1 MKKKLYLIALTSV
14 LLLAAGCGKNE
25 ETTERESAQDAV
37 GEMTEEEPTEEEPT
51 ESEPVDQEMAD
62 QETAESET
70 SEPET
75 SEPASNEADTS
86 AYDNILSE
94 ICSVLESGQDM
105 TETENEYISTGI
117 EEAALW
123 RETPEERLQS
133 ISYCYYDINGD
144 GNDELIIV
152 ETDDS
157 DRILDIY
164 SISGGEYV
172 HVAEG
177 WSRNRLF
184 LLDDNTIFNSGS
196 SGAMYTNNEL
206 FELSA
211 DASEL
216 VSVGLYFTYPKDEE
230 MYEVGFYYNGDGVYD
245 VAVSTEIT
253 EAEFSAFYDECTSR
267 VVTLDTENLREY

>member
-25 ETTERESAQDAV
+25 ETTERELAQDAI
-37 GEMTEEEPTEEEPT
+37 GEMTEEEPT

-70 SEPET
+70 SE
-75 SEPASNEADTS
+75 SASNEADTS

-152 ETDDS
+152 ETGDS

-177 WSRNRLF
+177 WSRNRFF

-196 SGAMYTNNEL
+196 SGAMYSNNEL
-206 FELSA
+206 FELLA

-216 VSVGLYFTYPKDEE
+216 ASAGLYFTYPKDEE
-230 MYEVGFYYNGDGVYD
+230 TYEVGFYYNGEGVYD
-245 VAVSTEIT
+245 ATVSAEIT
-253 EAEFSAFYDECTSR
+253 EAEFSAFYDDCISR
-267 VVTLDTENLREY
+267 VVTLNTETLWEYR